1 MVTCVYVCNA
11 WLYMYDAYVLLI
23 ISLADTDIPYPLF
36 TAVLNSQ
43 TIRENLC
50 MPNVSTAV

>member
-11 WLYMYDAYVLLI
+11 WLYMYNVYVLLI
-23 ISLADTDIPYPLF
+23 NILADTDTPYPLF

-43 TIRENLC
+43 TIHDNLC
-50 MPNVSTAV
+50 MPGVSAAV